1 MICLLSG
8 VSILTLVII
17 FITEPSANLSA
28 LPFRPGVSNGISIIH
43 SNIFSNIDP
52 VGIVSDNGRRLVITG
67 PIKCTATQ
75 RTDIRVTVTQRFTGA
90 VAEGLGFITCSGTL
104 QQWEVNAATI
114 GDELFEEGAATAV
127 ALALP
132 TDRGAAT
139 DANQWLV
146 NITLVE
152 E

>member
-1 MICLLSG
+1 
-8 VSILTLVII
+8 VAANT
-17 FITEPSANLSA
+17 TEPSANLSA
-28 LPFRPGVSNGISIIH
+28 RRPGITH
-43 SNIFSNIDP
+43 SNSITIFANIDP
-52 VGIVSDNGRRLVITG
+52 VGIVTDNGRHLVITG
-67 PIKCTATQ
+67 PIKCTATEG
-75 RTDIRVTVTQRFTGA
+75 TDIRVTVTQRFTGA

-139 DANQWLV
+139 DANQWLA

-152 E
+152 Q